1 MESERRRR
9 KNGNR
14 RRQVSRPPNVHAFRG
29 DVFALKV
36 LVDAFMP
43 QISPAFD
50 EMQKQVRV
58 CRPSRRPCRRQTHA
72 ATLAL
77 WPAPPHL
84 AALLTWQFAT
94 EFDYRGEAQNAIDVR
109 ANLQRS
115 QFKDKVIVPR
125 VHQHLCSKRLMVME
139 EIYPSVPLHDAL
151 DQQAALLAKQR
162 GVTKEQ
168 FIKSEKARI
177 DREVLEAAKRG
188 KQLAAHPNHPR
199 AFGRPS

>member
-1 MESERRRR
+1 
-9 KNGNR
+9 
-14 RRQVSRPPNVHAFRG
+14 
-29 DVFALKV
+29 
-36 LVDAFMP
+36 
-43 QISPAFD
+43 
-50 EMQKQVRV
+50 
-58 CRPSRRPCRRQTHA
+58 
-72 ATLAL
+72 
-77 WPAPPHL
+77 
-84 AALLTWQFAT
+84 
-94 EFDYRGEAQNAIDVR
+94 
-109 ANLQRS
+109 
-115 QFKDKVIVPR
+115 
-125 VHQHLCSKRLMVME
+125 MVME